1 MIRFAILFAVTV
13 SAAAQARPI
22 DVAHSQL
29 TVHAYKAGLF
39 SFAAHDHEIAAPIAT
54 GSIRETG
61 GLGVNFVVK
70 TTEMKVLDAKASDK
84 DRAEIQ
90 KQMLSDKVL
99 DAARY
104 PEIRFVSTEVA
115 PDGADRWRV
124 TGDLSLH
131 GVTKR
136 MIVQVRREN
145 GRYVGEAK
153 LSQRD
158 LGIEPIS
165 IAGGTVKVKDEVTI
179 VFSIVAH

>member
-1 MIRFAILFAVTV
+1 VIRLALLIVLSV
-13 SAAAQARPI
+13 SAAAQERSI
-22 DVAHSQL
+22 DAAQSRL
-29 TVHAYKAGLF
+29 TVYAYKSGLF

-61 GLGVNFVVK
+61 DLGVNFVVK

-90 KQMLSDKVL
+90 KQMLSDTVL
-99 DAARY
+99 DASRY
-104 PEIRFVSTEVA
+104 PEIRFVSTEVV

-131 GVTKR
+131 GVIKP

-158 LGIEPIS
+158 FGIEPIS